1 MKYLPLQILLK
12 CFLLRVAQKGPDEG
26 QLLSDQLLLLGAE
39 KPGHAWEVLPPS
51 INLCTVTASR

>member
-1 MKYLPLQILLK
+1 MK